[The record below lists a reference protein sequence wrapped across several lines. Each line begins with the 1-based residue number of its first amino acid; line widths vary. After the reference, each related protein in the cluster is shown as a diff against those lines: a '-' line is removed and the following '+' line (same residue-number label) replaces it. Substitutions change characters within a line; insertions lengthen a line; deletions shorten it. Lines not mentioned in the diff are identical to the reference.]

1 MRKINKATG
10 VVIFTV
16 LALGTIGIAD
26 YSKSGAKY
34 YKDVEKGLTYNMGL
48 SKLTT
53 DGLGNLSSRKDLS
66 EVDKLYLE
74 YSVPRNMIMTEEDTT
89 DKYRIVVDKGCEIKK
104 VNGSNITSSSNT
116 YTFTYSDK
124 LAKNISVAYV
134 CPVSSVEVSSTSDF
148 MNPNLSIYEQMSTD
162 VKEFIYTKKD
172 ALFKKS
178 ESLPQPVIGDY
189 HQLIILET
197 DDETT
202 INRKVEEWL
211 TNNRIKY
218 ADANSGYPWANS
230 TVTNAI
236 LKQYL
241 KKAYT
246 TDIKQ
251 FDNTLIKGISFSHV
265 GNEYI
270 YTLDES
276 FIAYALTDY
285 YYDSSV
291 KERTFYFSDI
301 TKTDAEL
308 QNIFEYYIDKY
319 YYKNGTKEYTDLLT
333 YINNYGGIAQVIKG
347 TNVNGIPG
355 IKYYKEG
362 RLELQ
367 EKLMDY
373 VYPSVDKTV
382 TVDTNVTTS
391 TTEIKKALANG
402 LLINYPE
409 LINDKIYNFFSSYD
423 YDVSTIARYRKNT
436 AYNDYLIYNL
446 DGKTTIINVTSN
458 GDNVINAT
466 ASVFDENAEIDF
478 STATTVSIS
487 MGYDSSLTN
496 QIVNEYQTLTS
507 IIDTKYGSN
516 YANVS
521 IGDLINNYVNGEGLY
536 IDSRSQSMVIKAYLV
551 NSLDHYNFGTLPSTN
566 GISVDDATNGSP
578 DISITDNPEDVVAGD
593 TPNEDIPIFDD
604 LVTTEP
610 SDTITD
616 SVPGENETETETPEK
631 QESEEQEEDKTE
643 EVDDN
648 SKKADTD
655 IEKEFVR
662 DIEEVEKLIEDM
674 KDFVGDAEQVSAEEE
689 AIAEVDEL
697 IETVKDYVN
706 EA

>member
-16 LALGTIGIAD
+16 LAIGTIGIAD

-134 CPVSSVEVSSTSDF
+134 CPVSSIEVSSTSDF

-189 HQLIILET
+189 HQLIILAT
-197 DDETT
+197 DDETI
-202 INRKVEEWL
+202 INRKITEWI
-211 TNNRIKY
+211 TNNKKEYINKFPSNTLINGF
-218 ADANSGYPWANS
+218 ATE
-230 TVTNAI
+230 TVIRN
-236 LKQYL
+236 YL
-241 KKAYT
+241 QKAYQD
-246 TDIKQ
+246 DIKQ
-251 FDNTLIKGISFSHV
+251 FDSSLIGGITFNDDNKGTYTYTMNEDFLGYAVTDNRFDINNNRVFYISNYSQTEENLKNILKDYV
-265 GNEYI
+265 AKYLSSEVAAE
-270 YTLDES
+270 D
-276 FIAYALTDY
+276 FINYV
-285 YYDSSV
+285 DSKGGITSV
-291 KERTFYFSDI
+291 I
-301 TKTDAEL
+301 
-308 QNIFEYYIDKY
+308 
-319 YYKNGTKEYTDLLT
+319 NGT
-333 YINNYGGIAQVIKG
+333 NY
-347 TNVNGIPG
+347 IPG
-355 IKYYKEG
+355 ITYLGNG
-362 RLELQ
+362 RVEIVKNIYNIIHPAPVPVEINVSDFSQ
-367 EKLMDY
+367 
-373 VYPSVDKTV
+373 PSD
-382 TVDTNVTTS
+382 
-391 TTEIKKALANG
+391 IQAALANG
-402 LLINYPE
+402 LISNYGDVLADE
-409 LINDKIYNFFSSYD
+409 LYSVFLNED
-423 YDVSTIARYRKNT
+423 YDIAAIVNFRKNSSF
-436 AYNDYLIYNL
+436 NDCFIYDFGGKKVLVNISS
-446 DGKTTIINVTSN
+446 DGSGKII
-458 GDNVINAT
+458 AT
-466 ASVFDENAEIDF
+466 ASEFNSTIDL
-478 STATTVSIS
+478 SLATNVSLATNYIA
-487 MGYDSSLTN
+487 GDSSNIALR
-496 QIVNEYQTLTS
+496 INEMAA
-507 IIDTKYGSN
+507 IINPS
-516 YANVS
+516 YANLVTS
-521 IGDLINNYVNGEGLY
+521 DMIDNYVTGNGLFINPDG
-536 IDSRSQSMVIKAYLV
+536 IIKAYV
-551 NSLDHYNFGTLPSTN
+551 KNTSNEFGFGILPSTN
-566 GISVDDATNGSP
+566 GISIDDATNGSP
-578 DISITDNPEDVVAGD
+578 DISITDDPEDVVAGD

-610 SDTITD
+610 SDTIID
-616 SVPGENETETETPEK
+616 FVPGENETETETPEK